1 MEKVC
6 RKPAVKASSMWLF
19 NLVNSPKQPMHVWD
33 FWKKYLFKRDHEK
46 GNLCFSFASS
56 DFLWRKFWKGKMPGT
71 NYWSLELQDILTK
84 REGKK
89 TTKDWINRGKKLFS
103 KFLKCFFFGK
113 IWKMEN
119 ASLIFEYPH
128 SY

>member
-56 DFLWRKFWKGKMPGT
+56 DFLRRKFWKGKMPGT
-71 NYWSLELQDILTK
+71 NYWSLELQDILTN